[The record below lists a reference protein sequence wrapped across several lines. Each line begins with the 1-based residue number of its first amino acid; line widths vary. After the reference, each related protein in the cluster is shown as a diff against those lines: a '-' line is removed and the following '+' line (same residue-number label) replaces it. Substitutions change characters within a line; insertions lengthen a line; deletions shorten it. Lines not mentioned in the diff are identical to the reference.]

1 MLRIRSVLSVLLL
14 VSAGTASELNAGICR
29 PPDTVSQSIINR
41 LKRYSTA
48 TTGDNKIVRDSL
60 HLPATSSVSVIASE
74 TVCKKANSAYQA
86 ALAGTGHGFSG
97 QVCAIQVGAVYAVF
111 DPVYHWGPN
120 AGIYTVIIFDSRW
133 RQLSFFNP

>member
-14 VSAGTASELNAGICR
+14 VSAGTASELSAGVCR
-29 PPDTVSQSIINR
+29 PPDAISQRIIDH

-48 TTGDNKIVRDSL
+48 TTGDNKTVRDSL
-60 HLPATSSVSVIASE
+60 HLPATSSVAVITSE
-74 TVCKKANSAYQA
+74 AVCKKANPAYQA

-97 QVCAIQVGAVYAVF
+97 QVYVLQVGTVYAVF
-111 DPVYHWGPN
+111 DPVYHWGPD